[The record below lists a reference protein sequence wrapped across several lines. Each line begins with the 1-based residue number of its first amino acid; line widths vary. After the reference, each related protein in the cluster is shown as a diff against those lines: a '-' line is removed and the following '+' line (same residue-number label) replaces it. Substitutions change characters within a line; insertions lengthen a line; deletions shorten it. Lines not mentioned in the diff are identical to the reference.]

1 MVCKRHYLFCL
12 FFVGGAGGRGVY
24 AAVTLQFSFAH
35 DQQQLT
41 TATQQFA
48 LVGNC
53 CEILAIT
60 RKRDT
65 NGAPARRTT
74 SAI

>member
-1 MVCKRHYLFCL
+1 MRRAG
-12 FFVGGAGGRGVY
+12 VGVWGN
-24 AAVTLQFSFAH
+24 AAVTLRFSFVH

-53 CEILAIT
+53 CEIAPIT
-60 RKRDT
+60 RKRDP

-74 SAI
+74 SGIWAKDIT